1 MNKLTCCSLANAFRA
16 TLPEP
21 ENGRIGTLPDEMV
34 FRIFSYL
41 PKLKDYLALGT
52 VCKNWYLLRA
62 DPYFWY
68 MVAESLKIPVEKPL
82 SPPSSFGSDLKAH
95 ALFLQVADFPPF
107 LRLQDE
113 LQAYKHFAHHET
125 LHPQTLQDIG
135 SSVEKEARFL
145 ADCLYHT
152 DYTDQQ
158 LAEAFKS
165 HYRTQVV
172 FNDHPG
178 VGCPI
183 ATLRFAQ
190 FAGNNSLLRNYF
202 TFVTR
207 IRNGHARDRQ
217 TNEWTSW
224 HQMFVEFSFG
234 DFKELLQREHFTIPS
249 KAQFLI
255 ALPKD
260 KSAILD
266 DFGSQDEF
274 EQSIILDDVILF
286 FNSLFDVSPPLT
298 SVGPQKGV
306 AFIDFTNDD
315 EDVHYLNMFLYG
327 SYKKGLEDA
336 ETPCVIYKPHDF
348 INDFLE
354 IFNKRCQETPPLD
367 KDQLNTI
374 YKLFQIMVTVRGDN
388 PPLLLCFPELF
399 QNSRKRKREEEG
411 SQSEADLPLSN

>member
-113 LQAYKHFAHHET
+113 LQAYPAS
-125 LHPQTLQDIG
+125 LQGIG

-152 DYTDQQ
+152 DYTDQK
-158 LAEAFKS
+158 LAEAFKR
-165 HYRTQVV
+165 HYGTQVV
-172 FNDHPG
+172 FNDNPV

-183 ATLRFAQ
+183 ATLRFQATLRFAQ
-190 FAGNNSLLRNYF
+190 FTGNNSLLRNYF
-202 TFVTR
+202 AFVTM
-207 IRNGHARDRQ
+207 IRNGDERDSR
-217 TNEWTSW
+217 TNEWNCW
-224 HQMFVEFSFG
+224 HEMYVDFSFD
-234 DFKELLQREHFTIPS
+234 DFKEFLQREHFTILS
-249 KAQFLI
+249 KAQFRI
-255 ALPKD
+255 PLPKD
-260 KSAILD
+260 KSTILD
-266 DFGSQDEF
+266 PFGSREDF
-274 EQSIILDDVILF
+274 EEGMVIDDVIPF
-286 FNSLFDVSPPLT
+286 FNSLFGISPPLT
-298 SVGPQKGV
+298 SAGPQGGH
-306 AFIDFTNDD
+306 ALIDFTEAD
-315 EDVHYLNMFLYG
+315 EEVHYLNMFLYG
-327 SYKKGLEDA
+327 SYKKGQEDA
-336 ETPCVIYKPHDF
+336 ATPCVIYKPHDF

-374 YKLFQIMVTVRGDN
+374 YKSFQIMVTARGDN
-388 PPLLLCFPELF
+388 PPLRVCFPELF
-399 QNSRKRKREEEG
+399 QNSRKRKREEG
-411 SQSEADLPLSN
+411 SQSEADLPLSKRP